1 MESLEGL
8 EGGKNLVL
16 DIVTI
21 QAYTCMMA
29 VTL

>member
-21 QAYTCMMA
+21 QAYTYMMA
-29 VTL
+29 VAP